1 MSSLEKYILPYKTLI
16 QITDLS
22 KKFGVFL
29 DTPFYLTQQFCTN
42 SKGISLSHFYDIKPI
57 NQIET
62 GEIARFPN
70 LLKFDLDMLIYSMQ
84 IPDLRSKQNS
94 IVLTV
99 LLKGKYQKK
108 NVSKDSSLDSIS
120 KKYFDF
126 DKLWPK
132 IRDWRLFKMPNFY
145 YFLVMEKFAKNL
157 HFLQFDTLFK
167 KKTT

>member
-1 MSSLEKYILPYKTLI
+1 MS
-16 QITDLS
+16 Q
-22 KKFGVFL
+22 KFGVFL
-29 DTPFYLTQQFCTN
+29 DTPFYLTQQFCSN

-84 IPDLRSKQNS
+84 IPDLRSKQNP

-108 NVSKDSSLDSIS
+108 M
-120 KKYFDF
+120 F
-126 DKLWPK
+126 PK
-132 IRDWRLFKMPNFY
+132 IRRWIPSPKYILTLISYNPKSQSGV
-145 YFLVMEKFAKNL
+145 FLKC
-157 HFLQFDTLFK
+157 QIITISQ
-167 KKTT
+167 

>member
-1 MSSLEKYILPYKTLI
+1 MFQAILSSLEKYILPYKTLI

-29 DTPFYLTQQFCTN
+29 DTPFYLTQQFCSN

-57 NQIET
+57 NQIGT

-84 IPDLRSKQNS
+84 IPDLRSKQNP

-108 NVSKDSSLDSIS
+108 CQWIPSPKYILTLVSYNPKSESGVFLKCQIITIS
-120 KKYFDF
+120 
-126 DKLWPK
+126 
-132 IRDWRLFKMPNFY
+132 
-145 YFLVMEKFAKNL
+145 
-157 HFLQFDTLFK
+157 Q
-167 KKTT
+167 